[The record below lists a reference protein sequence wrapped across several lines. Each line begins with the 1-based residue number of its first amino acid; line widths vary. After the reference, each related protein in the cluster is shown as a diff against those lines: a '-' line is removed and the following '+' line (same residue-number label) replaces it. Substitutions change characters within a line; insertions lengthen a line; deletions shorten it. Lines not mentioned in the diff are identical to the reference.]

1 LKSSTASEA
10 CSSADSGAA
19 SISTGAECRSDAD
32 KDSLV
37 FDFFGAIEGGHEP
50 MVSARKNMATVRTF
64 LAEHESARRG
74 GEWVDVSP
82 DT

>member
-19 SISTGAECRSDAD
+19 SISTGAECRSDGG

-37 FDFFGAIEGGHEP
+37 FDFLRHRGGHEP